1 MDVPQE
7 IPNLPTATPLTPP
20 RNRNGSVVPVAQPP
34 YRRWISLYGEE
45 VCKVNTHKTSNK
57 TPSKSPTTLNYTM
70 ESQRAPVEVMK
81 PFNNIHGSGFVRES
95 LRGIPPATG
104 VVGLHNLGNS
114 CYMVSDMSCLYNPI
128 VIEYQVRLT
137 NLLLSSSPYH
147 HHHHHHHRQQQH
159 LSLEFNLTMY

>member
-1 MDVPQE
+1 VDVPQE

-34 YRRWISLYGEE
+34 YRRWVNLYGEE

-70 ESQRAPVEVMK
+70 ETQRAPVEVMK

-104 VVGLHNLGNS
+104 VVGLHNLCNS
-114 CYMVSDMSCLYNPI
+114 CYMVSDMSCVQFQYYIDLCH
-128 VIEYQVRLT
+128 VQLT
-137 NLLLSSSPYH
+137 NLLPPH
-147 HHHHHHHRQQQH
+147 KQQQQQQQH
-159 LSLEFNLTMY
+159 PSLEFNLTMY

>member
-20 RNRNGSVVPVAQPP
+20 RNRNGNVMPVAQPP
-34 YRRWISLYGEE
+34 YRRWINLYGEE

-70 ESQRAPVEVMK
+70 ETQRAPVEVMK

-114 CYMVSDMSCLYNPI
+114 CYMVSDMSCVYNSI
-128 VIEYQVRLT
+128 IYIYT
-137 NLLLSSSPYH
+137 I
-147 HHHHHHHRQQQH
+147 
-159 LSLEFNLTMY
+159 